1 MNAPNAM
8 TGWSWIKQGILLF
21 RRQPAEM
28 LTLFFAYMFVN
39 MAMGLIPVAGQFL
52 PLLLYPLFSMSFM
65 QACRQIEEGKRVS
78 PSLLVAGFC
87 SPALPSLLKLGV
99 LYILAVSLALA
110 ASILVD
116 DGALWNVVF
125 SQQPLDPKNLP
136 EANFSLSLLFSAVVY
151 VPAMM
156 CFWFAGPLIAWDG
169 MSPGKAL
176 FYSFFA
182 VRRAARA
189 FLVYALAWILIA
201 VTVSLVI
208 SLIAI
213 VAGNAATLMIILMPI
228 SILFTVVMYCSFY
241 PTYLTL
247 FGKPEPEAQET
258 TAV

>member
-8 TGWSWIKQGILLF
+8 TGWSWIRQGVLLF

-39 MAMGLIPVAGQFL
+39 MAMGLIPLAGQFL
-52 PLLLYPLFSMSFM
+52 PLLLYPVFSMSFM
-65 QACRQIEEGKRVS
+65 QACRQIEDGKRIF
-78 PSLLVAGFC
+78 PSLLVAGFR
-87 SPALPSLLKLGV
+87 SPALPDLLKLGV
-99 LYILAVSLALA
+99 LYIVAVSLALA
-110 ASILVD
+110 ASIMVD
-116 DGALWNVVF
+116 GGVLWDIVF

-136 EANFSLSLLFSAVVY
+136 ETNLSLSMLFSALVY

-156 CFWFAGPLIAWDG
+156 SFWYAGPLIVWNR
-169 MSPGKAL
+169 MSPIKAL

-182 VRRAARA
+182 VRRAAKA

-201 VTVSLVI
+201 VMVSLLI

-213 VAGNAATLMIILMPI
+213 VVGNAATLMVILMPI

-241 PTYLTL
+241 PTYLDL
-247 FGKPEPEAQET
+247 FGRPEPEVQET
-258 TAV
+258 TTV